1 MGRSEYC
8 ARRQPQAARRA
19 FTLVELLVVIAII
32 GILIALLLPAVQA
45 AREAARRM
53 SCTNNL
59 RQIGIA
65 CHNYH
70 SALNTFPPGRLVYPG
85 YDSSG
90 GPTRVV
96 TAFLAMILPYMEG
109 SNLHEVYDQSFG
121 FDDPTNQEAA
131 NTLVSTF
138 LCPSAPGERIAPIYC
153 GWNLG
158 WTTDVSAMPG
168 ITGAAT
174 DYFGVRGMHYREFD
188 DGGAYTQIYSSD
200 EGVLSEATIRIADV
214 VDGTSNT
221 ILLFEMAG
229 KPTHWRLGKKQPDP
243 TNAQYYGYGPW
254 CGNTGVSIFNW
265 NADATATRCA
275 TCDRY
280 INVDNQYAPYSF
292 HPGVVNISL
301 ADGSTRAVAETI
313 EERTFL
319 NLCRRADGEVVGDF

>member
-1 MGRSEYC
+1 
-8 ARRQPQAARRA
+8 
-19 FTLVELLVVIAII
+19 L
-32 GILIALLLPAVQA
+32 
-45 AREAARRM
+45 
-53 SCTNNL
+53 
-59 RQIGIA
+59 
-65 CHNYH
+65 YH
-70 SALNTFPPGRLVYPG
+70 GT
-85 YDSSG
+85 DSSG
-90 GPTRVV
+90 SPTRVV
-96 TAFLAMILPYMEG
+96 TAFLAMILPFIEG
-109 SNLHEVYDQSFG
+109 SNLHEIYDQTVG
-121 FDDPTNQEAA
+121 FDDPVNQEAA
-131 NTLVSTF
+131 NTVVPEY
-138 LCPSAPGERIAPIYC
+138 LCPSAPGERITPIYC

-158 WTTDVSAMPG
+158 WTTDVSAMPD

-174 DYFGVRGMHYREFD
+174 DYFGVRGMHYREP
-188 DGGAYTQIYSSD
+188 DGSGAYQHVYSSD
-200 EGVLSEATIRIADV
+200 EGVLNEKGVRIGHIL
-214 VDGTSNT
+214 DGSSNT

-229 KPTHWRLGKKQPDP
+229 KPTHWRLGREQPDP